1 MTNTVQ
7 FPPRTMTER
16 ELRAAST
23 ALLMAVQ
30 YTRRTLAAWSL
41 QKNKPTKD
49 EMFRLAHELNALE
62 EEMKRTVEI
71 DPNNNH
77 LDRAV
82 EHWAHRISHQSEIL
96 DKK

>member
-1 MTNTVQ
+1 
-7 FPPRTMTER
+7 MTER

-23 ALLMAVQ
+23 ALWMAVQ
-30 YTRRTLAAWSL
+30 YARRSVAAWSL

-49 EMFRLAHELNALE
+49 EMVHLALELHALE
-62 EEMKRTVEI
+62 EELRRTAKT
-71 DPNNNH
+71 DPNKNH

-82 EHWAHRISHQSEIL
+82 EHWAHRIRHQSEIL